1 MSIRASQTGRDYYT
15 MSFTDIRGGLLFV
28 GLALAAIGAT
38 LHVVINY
45 HERAYAVF
53 LLGMICILASAGIDF
68 VKKRQQNTPTLAVMP
83 NSLFIVVGLVITAAD
98 LLLFRAQTHMK
109 TTALAAFGTALLLAC
124 VCAGLM
130 IWQARHH
137 HPAEQRQ

>member
-1 MSIRASQTGRDYYT
+1 MSYTGT
-15 MSFTDIRGGLLFV
+15 RGGLLLV

-53 LLGMICILASAGIDF
+53 LLGMICILASAAIDF
-68 VKKRQQNTPTLAVMP
+68 IKKRRQNTPMIVVMP
-83 NSLFIVVGLVITAAD
+83 NSLLIVVGLIITAAD

-109 TTALAAFGTALLLAC
+109 TTALAAFGTALLLTC

-130 IWQARHH
+130 I
-137 HPAEQRQ
+137 

>member
-1 MSIRASQTGRDYYT
+1 MSHTGIRR
-15 MSFTDIRGGLLFV
+15 GLLLA

-53 LLGMICILASAGIDF
+53 LLGMICILASAGIDLL
-68 VKKRQQNTPTLAVMP
+68 KRRQQSSPLLATMP
-83 NSLFIVVGLVITAAD
+83 NSLFLAIGLVITAAD

-109 TTALAAFGTALLLAC
+109 TTALVAFGTALLLAA

-130 IWQARHH
+130 IWQARYNQS
-137 HPAEQRQ
+137 AQQRP

>member
-1 MSIRASQTGRDYYT
+1 MSTRASQTGRDYVSMSYT
-15 MSFTDIRGGLLFV
+15 GMRRGLVLV

-53 LLGMICILASAGIDF
+53 LLGMICILASVGIDF
-68 VKKRQQNTPTLAVMP
+68 VKKRQQNTPMLAVTP
-83 NSLFIVVGLVITAAD
+83 SSLFILVGLVITAAD

-109 TTALAAFGTALLLAC
+109 TTAIAAFGTALLLAC
-124 VCAGLM
+124 VCSGLM
-130 IWQARHH
+130 IWQARHNQ
-137 HPAEQRQ
+137 AARQRQ